1 MKTRMMRVNAN
12 GMYKEGYYAVY
23 NRSKTNNDLV
33 EDYVNPYTCY
43 EMYDGGCQ
51 TNNHWFKK
59 NMFVSYNTPIAYK
72 IGKHIICNAE
82 RYSTTTSTIQ
92 NKIIRE
98 ALQRGYQVHY
108 VELACFMHMIYE
120 LEFNVNDDLY
130 FLEYEEFLNSL
141 ENPLNLSLDD
151 CKHIMSI
158 DLETPA
164 VNIK

>member
-12 GMYKEGYYAVY
+12 GVYREGYYDVY

-43 EMYDGGCQ
+43 ELYHGGCQ

-72 IGKHIICNAE
+72 IGKHIIVNAE
-82 RYSTTTSTIQ
+82 RYSKTTTTIQ
-92 NKIIRE
+92 NKIIGE
-98 ALQRGYQVHY
+98 ALHRGYQVHY
-108 VELACFMHMIYE
+108 VEFACFMHMVHN
-120 LEFNVNDDLY
+120 LEFSTDDDIW

-141 ENPLNLSLDD
+141 DNPLNLSLDD
-151 CKHIMSI
+151 CKHIMSM
-158 DLETPA
+158 A
-164 VNIK
+164 VEVPF

>member
-12 GMYKEGYYAVY
+12 GIYKEKMYEIY
-23 NRSKTNNDLV
+23 NRASKNDGLV
-33 EDYVNPYTCY
+33 ENFVNPYTCY
-43 EMYDGGCQ
+43 ELYNGGCQ

-82 RYSTTTSTIQ
+82 RYSTTTTTIQ

-98 ALQRGYQVHY
+98 ALHRGYQVHY
-108 VELACFMHMIYE
+108 VEFACFMHMVHN
-120 LEFNVNDDLY
+120 LEFSTDDDIW

-141 ENPLNLSLDD
+141 DNPLNLSLDD
-151 CKHIMSI
+151 CKHIMSM
-158 DLETPA
+158 A
-164 VNIK
+164 VEVPF

>member
-12 GMYKEGYYAVY
+12 GVYREGYYDVY

-43 EMYDGGCQ
+43 EMYHGGCQ

-72 IGKHIICNAE
+72 IGKHIICNAQ
-82 RYSTTTSTIQ
+82 RYSKTTTTIQ
-92 NKIIRE
+92 NNIIGE
-98 ALQRGYQVHY
+98 ALHRGYQVHY
-108 VELACFMHMIYE
+108 VELACFMHMVRN
-120 LEFNVNDDLY
+120 LEFSTDDDIW

-141 ENPLNLSLDD
+141 DNPLNLSLDD
-151 CKHIMSI
+151 CKHIMSM
-158 DLETPA
+158 A
-164 VNIK
+164 VEVPF

>member
-12 GMYKEGYYAVY
+12 GVYREGYYDVY

-43 EMYDGGCQ
+43 EMYHGGCQ

-72 IGKHIICNAE
+72 IGKHIICNAQ
-82 RYSTTTSTIQ
+82 RYSKTTTTIQ
-92 NKIIRE
+92 NNIIGE
-98 ALQRGYQVHY
+98 SLHRGYQVHY
-108 VELACFMHMIYE
+108 VELACFMHMVRN
-120 LEFNVNDDLY
+120 LEFSTDDDIW

-141 ENPLNLSLDD
+141 DNPLNLSLDD
-151 CKHIMSI
+151 CKHIMSM
-158 DLETPA
+158 A
-164 VNIK
+164 VEVPF

>member
-12 GMYKEGYYAVY
+12 GIYKEKMYEVY
-23 NRSKTNNDLV
+23 NRASKNDGLV
-33 EDYVNPYTCY
+33 ENYVNPYTCY
-43 EMYDGGCQ
+43 ELYNGGCQ

-82 RYSTTTSTIQ
+82 RYSTTTTTIQ

-98 ALQRGYQVHY
+98 ALHRGYQVHY
-108 VELACFMHMIYE
+108 VELACFMHMVRN
-120 LEFNVNDDLY
+120 LEFSTDDDIW

-141 ENPLNLSLDD
+141 DNPLNLSMDD
-151 CKHIMSI
+151 CKHIMSM
-158 DLETPA
+158 A
-164 VNIK
+164 VEVPF